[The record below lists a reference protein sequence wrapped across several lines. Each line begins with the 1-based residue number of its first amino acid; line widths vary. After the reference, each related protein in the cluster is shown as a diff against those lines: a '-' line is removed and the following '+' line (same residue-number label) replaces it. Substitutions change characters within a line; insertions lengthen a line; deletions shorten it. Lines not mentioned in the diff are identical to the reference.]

1 MTDGRRTI
9 IITGAAD
16 GIGRATAERLAAA
29 DWNVLAADI
38 DGEKLS
44 WTERTAGV
52 EAFAADVTAEAHNLA
67 LVDAAL
73 EIFGRVD
80 AAFFNAGISLTGAV
94 DRMPVAE
101 WRRVVEVN
109 LFGPLLGVR
118 AVLPALREAGGGSI
132 VITSSLMGLGGDT
145 DNSAYAASKHGVI
158 GLVRS
163 LARELGGE
171 AIRVNALCPGLTESG
186 MTAQLRDHAPNRYLD
201 LAQQTPPNRW
211 AVADEMASVVEFLV
225 SPGAK
230 YVSGHAMVVD
240 AGTIVGTG
248 LMQPS
253 VRTGAY

>member
-1 MTDGRRTI
+1 MTNDRRTI

-29 DWNVLAADI
+29 NWNVLAADI
-38 DGEKLS
+38 NQEKLA
-44 WTERTAGV
+44 WTKGRAGV
-52 EAFAADVTAEAHNLA
+52 EAFAADVTAEADNLA
-67 LVDAAL
+67 LVAKAVQT
-73 EIFGRVD
+73 FGRVD
-80 AAFFNAGISLTGAV
+80 AAFFNAGVSVSGPV
-94 DRMPVAE
+94 DRMPLAE

-118 AVLPALREAGGGSI
+118 AVLPALRENGGGSI

-171 AIRVNALCPGLTESG
+171 AIRVNALCPGLTETG
-186 MTAQLRDHAPNRYLD
+186 LTAKLRDTALDRYLD
-201 LAQQTPPNRW
+201 LAQQTPLNRW

-248 LMQPS
+248 LMKPS
-253 VRTGAY
+253 IRTGAF